1 MQNPKLGDS
10 ILLGETR
17 WRLSV
22 TGGRGQTRGVSPTL
36 LPNLPVLG
44 PWETRGPGR
53 GAAPPTGQQ
62 KARLG
67 QAHLTETLLHPSLT
81 CGPFWG

>member
-22 TGGRGQTRGVSPTL
+22 TGGRGQTWGVSPTL
-36 LPNLPVLG
+36 LSNLPVLG
-44 PWETRGPGR
+44 PGKPG
-53 GAAPPTGQQ
+53 GQEEGLHHQ
-62 KARLG
+62 
-67 QAHLTETLLHPSLT
+67 QASRRHGWVRDT
-81 CGPFWG
+81 